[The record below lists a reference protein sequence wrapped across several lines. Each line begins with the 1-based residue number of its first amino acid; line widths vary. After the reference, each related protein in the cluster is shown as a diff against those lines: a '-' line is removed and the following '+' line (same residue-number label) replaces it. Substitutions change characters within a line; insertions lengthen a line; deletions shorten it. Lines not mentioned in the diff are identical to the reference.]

1 MTDKNLSQHSE
12 ITEIVK
18 ARIET
23 LSGADS
29 WHVLDFIPF
38 QPQGADFLEYERF
51 LETGDYV
58 KSFADRICFIALT
71 LVAEYEAET
80 ICLTESEA
88 FFETHPELEPNVNL
102 RRLLYERLAEIIQ
115 DVIVHELSSV
125 QIFFAKHDVL
135 LSIDGALRV
144 TLYNASGDFLHTV
157 NLLAG
162 RNGLFVKHHASDG
175 QVTLL

>member
-1 MTDKNLSQHSE
+1 MISSDKLERMN
-12 ITEIVK
+12 V
-18 ARIET
+18 

-58 KSFADRICFIALT
+58 KSFADRICFIVLT
-71 LVAEYEAET
+71 LASEYEAET

-88 FFETHPELEPNVNL
+88 FFELHPELEPNVNL
-102 RRLLYERLAEIIQ
+102 RHLPYERLAEIIR
-115 DVIVHELSSV
+115 DVIACELSSV
-125 QIFFAKHDVL
+125 QIFFPKHDVL
-135 LSIDGALRV
+135 ISIDGALQV

-162 RNGLFVKHHASDG
+162 RNGLFLKNHASDG